1 MSTWEYCS
9 PKYEEHIYKLS
20 PRFLQHLEWRVLK
33 NISAFMRSDRINW
46 HTDNRKLLSRRKVYT
61 ESSSGVKIFC
71 SHMATKWKKLIDVK
85 SKYNVVQYINISL
98 K

>member
-9 PKYEEHIYKLS
+9 PKYEEHIFK
-20 PRFLQHLEWRVLK
+20 FLKHLERRVLK
-33 NISAFMRSDRINW
+33 NISAFMPSHRINW
-46 HTDNRKLLSRRKVYT
+46 HIDNRKLLSRRKVYT

-71 SHMATKWKKLIDVK
+71 SHMARKWKKLTDLK
-85 SKYNVVQYINISL
+85 SKYNVVQCINISL